1 MAAFQQI
8 AAFANDTEEIRRALQ
23 LSDAGAFVPGPAC
36 ACVVTKANQ

>member
-23 LSDAGAFVPGPAC
+23 HSATFVPGCAC